1 MAEKSGR
8 NKSIEELTAEIG
20 QSRERVAH
28 DLRGLKYELDFP
40 AKFRRSFRQQTV
52 SWLSAAAAVGA
63 LIALAPMRKKK
74 IYVNAKSRP
83 QISEEARRKRRCSGR
98 AKNRGKSR
106 SSGDCRVRQNPAHGF
121 WRSIEPQKI
130 SPMWLM
136 SRVGASLLRFTHSA
150 KLRNYFRSSHD
161 RNEFPSRYP
170 S

>member
-52 SWLSAAAAVGA
+52 SWLTAAAAVGA

-74 IYVNAKSRP
+74 IYVDAKNSRK
-83 QISEEARRKRRCSGR
+83 SKKKLVEAGVAVAVLKIAASLARPVIVEFVKNRLTDFGGQSRRKRD
-98 AKNRGKSR
+98 K
-106 SSGDCRVRQNPAHGF
+106 
-121 WRSIEPQKI
+121 
-130 SPMWLM
+130 
-136 SRVGASLLRFTHSA
+136 
-150 KLRNYFRSSHD
+150 
-161 RNEFPSRYP
+161 
-170 S
+170 